1 MSLETPTETVVVDTD
16 LDEPPEKVWRAL
28 TEPALLERWLAEAR
42 EKAEVVE
49 SEPGQRLRLAWR
61 DRDADG
67 GLVESDVTFILTPM
81 ISGGTR
87 LRLVHDGFVHTAC
100 MSGLARLPAALR
112 RPRRATLSALA
123 WAA

>member
-1 MSLETPTETVVVDTD
+1 MSLESPLETIVVDTD

-28 TEPALLERWLAEAR
+28 TEPEVLDRWLAEAKDR
-42 EKAEVVE
+42 AEVVE
-49 SEPGQRLRLAWR
+49 SEPGKRLRLTWR

-67 GLVESDVTFILTPM
+67 GLVESEVTFTLTPM
-81 ISGGTR
+81 ITGGTR

-100 MSGLARLPAALR
+100 MSALARLPRALR
-112 RPRRATLSALA
+112 RPRLANLGGLA

>member
-1 MSLETPTETVVVDTD
+1 MSVESPPETVVVDTD

-28 TEPALLERWLAEAR
+28 TEPALLDRWLAEAK

-61 DRDADG
+61 DFDSGG
-67 GLVESDVTFILTPM
+67 GLVESEVTFTLTPM
-81 ISGGTR
+81 ITGGTR
-87 LRLVHDGFVHTAC
+87 LRLVHDGFVHTSC
-100 MSGLARLPAALR
+100 MGALALLPRALR
-112 RPRRATLSALA
+112 RPQPTMLRGLA